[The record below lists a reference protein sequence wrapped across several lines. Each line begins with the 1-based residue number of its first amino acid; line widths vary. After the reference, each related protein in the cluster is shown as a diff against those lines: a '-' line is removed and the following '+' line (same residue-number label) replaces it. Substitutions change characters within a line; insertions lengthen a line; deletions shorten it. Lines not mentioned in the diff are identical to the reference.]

1 MQEPLRKRRRKMKK
15 LLLAVFLAITMLF
28 TSLPEGYAGKKS
40 VFVSAHYKTG
50 HGNGWAHPSR
60 WRHPRGWRHHH
71 REPHFYWR
79 GSFVIP
85 WHPYGYYPPP
95 PIIIQQ
101 QPPVYVQPEQ
111 EEENYWYYCPDAQGY
126 YPYIRNCESGW
137 MKVVPDATPPN
148 P

>member
-1 MQEPLRKRRRKMKK
+1 MKK

-28 TSLPEGYAGKKS
+28 AIPFEGHARETS
-40 VFVSAHYKTG
+40 VFVSTHYKSG
-50 HGNGWAHPSR
+50 HGHGWGHYKRRPHHGWGR
-60 WRHPRGWRHHH
+60 DHYRGS
-71 REPHFYWR
+71 HFYWR

-85 WHPYGYYPPP
+85 LHPYGYYSPPP
-95 PIIIQQ
+95 VVIQQ

-111 EEENYWYYCPDAQGY
+111 QEENYWYYCPDPQGY
-126 YPYIRNCESGW
+126 YPYIRDCAGGW

>member
-1 MQEPLRKRRRKMKK
+1 MKK

-28 TSLPEGYAGKKS
+28 TSLPEGYAGKTS

-50 HGNGWAHPSR
+50 HGHG
-60 WRHPRGWRHHH
+60 WRHPGWWGHRSGWRHHH
-71 REPHFYWR
+71 RGPHFYWR

-85 WHPYGYYPPP
+85 WHPYGYHPPP
-95 PIIIQQ
+95 PVIIQQ

-111 EEENYWYYCPDAQGY
+111 PEENYWYYCPDPQGY

-137 MKVVPDATPPN
+137 MKVVPDVTPPN